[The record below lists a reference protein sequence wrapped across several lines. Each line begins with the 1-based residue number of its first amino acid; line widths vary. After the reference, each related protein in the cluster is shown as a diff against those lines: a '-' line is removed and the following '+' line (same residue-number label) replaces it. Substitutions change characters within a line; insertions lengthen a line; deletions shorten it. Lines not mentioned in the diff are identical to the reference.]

1 MNIQLP
7 IGGRSGTEA
16 EHGGM
21 LPLRADMA
29 SLTAASKNVKPAGKD
44 VFNYCDKTVSDC
56 FLMMTGAV

>member
-1 MNIQLP
+1 MIIQLP

-44 VFNYCDKTVSDC
+44 VFNY
-56 FLMMTGAV
+56 